1 MSELERDN
9 DAVELGKNDKEVDLR
24 ASDQEQKQFENKS
37 LLSNTE
43 EGEEEE
49 KISGELSESVYTPP
63 RVHDLQ
69 QS

>member
-49 KISGELSESVYTPP
+49 KISGELSE
-63 RVHDLQ
+63 
-69 QS
+69 